1 MAVVVMRDPITGK
14 NFNGIAGK
22 RLFLFG
28 ENIGSM
34 SFSAPFA
41 PKVVDYN
48 GFVQDWV
55 TVERPG
61 GKPLLLRKQESLET
75 LSFTVMIGEQ
85 DRQASQIAEVLALKQ
100 LARTRERVLV
110 RYSSTEAG
118 LWRITELSFSSE
130 ERADADNEITRMT
143 ASFTLTEASDPAP
156 SVGPVTGGATGG
168 GGGGAGAAPPAPAQ
182 QVHTVVGGDTL
193 WGISA
198 RYYGDGTQWPRVF
211 DANRDKIEDPHWI
224 FPGQEFVIP

>member
-1 MAVVVMRDPITGK
+1 MTVVVMRDPITGK

-28 ENIGSM
+28 ETTGSM

-41 PKVVDYN
+41 PKTIDYN
-48 GFVQDWV
+48 GFVQDWA

-61 GKPLLLRKQESLET
+61 GKPLLLRKQEMLET

-85 DRQASQIAEVLALKQ
+85 DRQASQIAEVLALKA
-100 LARTRERVLV
+100 LARTRERVLM

-118 LWRITELSFSSE
+118 LWRVTELSFSSE

-143 ASFTLTEASDPAP
+143 ASFTLTEASDPAAA
-156 SVGPVTGGATGG
+156 VGPVTGGATGG
-168 GGGGAGAAPPAPAQ
+168 GGGGAGAAPPPPAQ

-198 RYYGDGTQWPRVF
+198 RYYGDGTQWPRIF
-211 DANRDKIEDPHWI
+211 DANRDQIKDPHWI
-224 FPGQEFVIP
+224 YPGQEFVIP